1 MIIKNLTANNILNLN
16 TNIELDYSISIS
28 GLSGSGKTTFCKVIS
43 DESLKRIVTLLPKS
57 EYRFLF
63 SEFLQTN
70 FSAQNI
76 KDIPL
81 SFFLE
86 KTSMTSN
93 VRSTV
98 GTHTTIFK
106 NIRKIF
112 AKKYKCPSEFFS
124 FNNSRFWCKKCK
136 GRGSNS
142 GIECKECNSNRYSNE
157 ITKYTI
163 LCNDK
168 EYNIIDFNR
177 MNIFT
182 LMKLSDYLGFTSD
195 IIKMLDNMIKLNIG
209 YLSLDRIVSTL
220 SGGEYVRLLL
230 SEFMTYSHSSLLIID
245 EISIG
250 LDTNSLYNIL
260 NNIGNLGVDNQLW
273 FIDHSDTVINSAE
286 NKIFFGPKSGKYGG
300 EIVKESP
307 RPLEEMFEIN
317 VNEVD
322 SYYILKNLHKRNINI
337 KELNIPENRLTAI
350 IGESGCGK
358 STLVKDCIAPIFE
371 KLYKNSKLILIGQNR
386 NQSITSKST
395 IETFLDIKNNIS
407 KIKNIDN
414 NASIEDIINF
424 IPQKDKSYIYLNSII
439 DLGLGYLNL
448 NRKIQTLSTGEFQCI
463 HLISEL
469 FVYPNKKI
477 LFIFDEPSKGLS
489 QNILNKF
496 MKYIRNILND
506 KNITAIMIEH
516 NDYLIKNSDFII
528 DFGKRTDDIISELK
542 FVSNFEFYKNK
553 KCINKKHIIIKSA
566 IPKNNGIEYIKD
578 NIENY
583 FNKSENIFRGG
594 ILKNISQTARWI
606 YGDYYSDNVIPEI
619 TIDFEKQLY
628 SKNTFLYECAGLV
641 NRILLLNNNKSENIE
656 YFDYY
661 NQENLCKCCQG
672 NSNIE
677 SFDISKIIKNEDKNL
692 WNGLFEDDIMKAVKN
707 YNYQKIKFL
716 FKEVKKE
723 TGLDLNKEFS
733 SMNKEEKTIFLY
745 GYWKTDFYD
754 TDKNTR
760 RYWKGMIFLIKKYMK
775 QSNSKLK
782 DIINKSKNEIICP
795 ICNGNI
801 LNHDINY
808 LVNGKDIRTIL
819 SDTIEKNYKI
829 LSNIDIIKDL
839 SEILGKDIK
848 LNEDVSKL
856 DFYKQAKLKLI
867 ELLYSSFYG
876 FNIVLKNINPFKDY
890 ANKIIENI
898 SVNNKVIICDYEG
911 INKTKDDILREC
923 FPDSK
928 SSSFVYELFGYKKIH
943 TDINKIRKNYPCEYC
958 GGKKILK
965 EEGVFEGI
973 DYEVPCDSCS
983 ETGLSEKGL
992 NSKVDGYLVKTWLNG
1007 KISDFI
1013 RYDKKIENIKNIR
1026 ISMRIKELNKKELI
1040 ELYNYLK
1047 AK

>member
-1 MIIKNLTANNILNLN
+1 MIIKDLTANNISNLN
-16 TNIELDYSISIS
+16 TNIELNHSISIS
-28 GLSGSGKTTFCKVIS
+28 GLSGSGKTTFCEVIS
-43 DESLKRIVTLLPKS
+43 NESLKRVVTLLPKS

-63 SEFLQTN
+63 SEFLRTN

-86 KTSMTSN
+86 KASMPSN

-112 AKKYKCPSEFFS
+112 SKKYKCLSEFFS
-124 FNNSRFWCKKCK
+124 FNNSKFWCKKCK

-163 LCNDK
+163 SCNNE
-168 EYNIIDFNR
+168 EYNIIDFNN
-177 MNIFT
+177 MNIYT
-182 LMKLSDYLGFTSD
+182 LIKLSHNLGFTSD
-195 IIKMLDNMIKLNIG
+195 ITKMMDNMIKLNIG
-209 YLSLDRIVSTL
+209 YLSLDRIISTL

-250 LDTNSLYNIL
+250 LDINSLYNIL
-260 NNIGNLGVDNQLW
+260 NNIGNLGADNQLW
-273 FIDHSDTVINSAE
+273 FIDHSDIVINSTE

-300 EIVKESP
+300 KIVNDSP
-307 RPLEEMFEIN
+307 RPLAKMFEIN
-317 VNEVD
+317 TNEV
-322 SYYILKNLHKRNINI
+322 SNYYILKNLSKRNLNI
-337 KELNIPENRLTAI
+337 KELKIPENRLTAI

-407 KIKNIDN
+407 KIKNINKND
-414 NASIEDIINF
+414 SIEDIINL
-424 IPQKDKSYIYLNSII
+424 IPQKDKSYIYLNSLI

-469 FVYPNKKI
+469 FVYPDKRI
-477 LFIFDEPSKGLS
+477 LFIFDEASKGLS

-496 MKYIRNILND
+496 MGYIRNILNNKD
-506 KNITAIMIEH
+506 ITVIMIEH

-528 DFGKRTDDIISELK
+528 DFGKRTDDIIYELK
-542 FVSNFEFYKNK
+542 FVSNLEFYKNK
-553 KCINKKHIIIKSA
+553 KDINKNHITIKSA
-566 IPKNNGIEYIKD
+566 ITKNSGIEYIKD
-578 NIENY
+578 DVENY

-606 YGDYYSDNVIPEI
+606 YGDYYSDDVIPEI

-641 NRILLLNNNKSENIE
+641 NRILSLNNKPENIE

-677 SFDISKIIKNEDKNL
+677 SFDISKIIKNENKNL
-692 WNGLFEDDIMKAVKN
+692 WNGLFEDDIMKAIKN

-723 TGLDLNKEFS
+723 SGLDLNKEFS
-733 SMNKEEKTIFLY
+733 SMNEEEKRIFLY

-760 RYWKGMIFLIKKYMK
+760 RYWKGMVFLIKKYMK

-782 DIINKSKNEIICP
+782 DVINKSKNEIVCP

-801 LNHDINY
+801 LNHDITY

-819 SDTIEKNYKI
+819 SDTIEENYKI

-898 SVNNKVIICDYEG
+898 SINNKVIICDYDG
-911 INKTKDDILREC
+911 INKTKDDILNEY

-943 TDINKIRKNYPCEYC
+943 TDINKIRKLYPCEYC
-958 GGKKILK
+958 DGKKVLR

-973 DYEVPCDSCS
+973 DYEVPCDSCN
-983 ETGLSEKGL
+983 ETGLSEEGL
-992 NSKVDGYLVKTWLNG
+992 NNKINGYLVKTWLNG

-1013 RYDKKIENIKNIR
+1013 RDDKKIYNIKDIS

-1047 AK
+1047 VK